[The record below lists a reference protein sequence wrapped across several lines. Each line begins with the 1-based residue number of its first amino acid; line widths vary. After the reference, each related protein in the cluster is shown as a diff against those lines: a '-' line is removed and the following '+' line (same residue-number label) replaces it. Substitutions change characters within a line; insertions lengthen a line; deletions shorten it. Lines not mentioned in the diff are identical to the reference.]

1 MLNKLRGFSNSK
13 LAMVVVG
20 IIIIPFVFWGMGSVF
35 SGGNTNNVAKINN
48 EPISAKDFI
57 DHINQSKLNN
67 EIIRANIDKDILE
80 KILSELVSK
89 KIVEME
95 IEAYGVTLSE
105 TSLANKIKSNINFLD
120 DKNVFSRL
128 KYEKFLLE
136 NSISAPS
143 FEMRFKEQELKRNL
157 FRYIG
162 GGIKSP
168 HFLKNKFFIN
178 EQKKIELEYLDL
190 DIVYNNNPSNLEITN
205 FIEEN
210 KELLKEDYIDFSYTK
225 IYPKDLVEID
235 DFSEEFFKKIDEIEN
250 NILNGLSINQ
260 IKNTYNLNL
269 ISHKNYKKDESN
281 EEILNLIYAS
291 RKKDKI
297 QLLDKNDY
305 FLLFEITKIDKILPD
320 KSDKNFIKT
329 VKENLVLKNKYEF
342 NKDLY
347 KKIEEKNFSD
357 NEFTKIAINNEN
369 IQNIKLQNINDTD
382 KFDDESVKLIYSLPK
397 NAFVLITG
405 TNNKIYLAKL
415 KNIYFN
421 NLEKNNLKIMDYS
434 TKTDNVLIGDVY
446 SSYDLFLNS
455 KYKVKVFKETLDRV
469 KNYFR

>member
-1 MLNKLRGFSNSK
+1 
-13 LAMVVVG
+13 
-20 IIIIPFVFWGMGSVF
+20 MGSVF

>member
-205 FIEEN
+205 FI
-210 KELLKEDYIDFSYTK
+210 DFSYTK

-235 DFSEEFFKKIDEIEN
+235 DFSEEFFNKIDEIEN

>member
-1 MLNKLRGFSNSK
+1 MLNKLRNFSKGK
-13 LAMVVVG
+13 LAGVLVG